1 MYLSTQRGFSLVELL
16 TTLAVSSVVVTSMYG
31 AFVQQQ
37 RVSTQQEQVTEARQ
51 NVRLS
56 MDAMI
61 EEIREAGFDP
71 GGFAGAGIQEA
82 DATHIRFTRD
92 LNCNGSL
99 ASSTPKRNVT
109 DNTSEDIAYVLNT
122 TTQVLG
128 RSDYLDDQLSGG
140 TQPVASNIVGL
151 NFCYILA
158 TNLSGPCT
166 SNPRLSDLPNIRAV
180 QITLTARATA
190 PDSTYADPD
199 PNNSAQYRHYHKTT
213 LTSLVH
219 LRNLGINRG
228 QGLNNPPKIVDFE
241 ETCALPHQ

>member
-1 MYLSTQRGFSLVELL
+1 MWLYTQRGFSLVELL
-16 TTLAVSSVVVTSMYG
+16 TALAISSVVVASMYG
-31 AFVQQQ
+31 AFVRQQ
-37 RVSTQQEQVTEARQ
+37 RVSTQQEQTTEARQ
-51 NVRLS
+51 NARLS
-56 MDAMI
+56 MDAML

-71 GGFAGAGIQEA
+71 GGFAGAGIKEA

-99 ASSTPKRNVT
+99 ASSAPKRNVT

-128 RSDYLDDQLSGG
+128 RRGYLDDQLSGG
-140 TQPVASNIVGL
+140 TQPVASNIIGL
-151 NFCYILA
+151 NFCYILS
-158 TNLSGPCT
+158 TNLSGSCT
-166 SNPRLSDLPNIRAV
+166 SNPGLSDLPNIRAV
-180 QITLTARATA
+180 QIALTARATA
-190 PDSTYADPD
+190 PDSQYTDPD
-199 PNNSAQYRHYHKTT
+199 PNNSAQYRHYRKAT

-228 QGLNNPPKIVDFE
+228 QDPNNPPKMVDFE

>member
-1 MYLSTQRGFSLVELL
+1 MWLYTQRGFSLVELL
-16 TTLAVSSVVVTSMYG
+16 TALAISSVVVASMYG

-37 RVSTQQEQVTEARQ
+37 QVSTQQEQTTEARQ
-51 NVRLS
+51 NARLS
-56 MDAMI
+56 MDAML

-71 GGFAGAGIQEA
+71 GGFAGAGIKEA

-99 ASSTPKRNVT
+99 ARSAPKRNVT

-128 RSDYLDDQLSGG
+128 RRGYLDDQLSGG
-140 TQPVASNIVGL
+140 TQPVASNIIGL
-151 NFCYILA
+151 NFCYILS

-166 SNPRLSDLPNIRAV
+166 SNPGLSDLPNIRAV
-180 QITLTARATA
+180 QIALTARATA
-190 PDSTYADPD
+190 PDAQYTDPD
-199 PNNSAQYRHYHKTT
+199 PNNSAQYRHYRKATF
-213 LTSLVH
+213 TSLVH

-228 QGLNNPPKIVDFE
+228 QGPNNPPKMVDFE

>member
-1 MYLSTQRGFSLVELL
+1 MYE
-16 TTLAVSSVVVTSMYG
+16 

-37 RVSTQQEQVTEARQ
+37 RVSTQQEQITEARQ
-51 NVRLS
+51 NARLS

-71 GGFAGAGIQEA
+71 GGFAGAAMKEA

-99 ASSTPKRNVT
+99 ASSTSKRNVT
-109 DNTSEDIAYVLNT
+109 DTTSEDIAYVLNP

-128 RSDYLDDQLSGG
+128 RRGYLDEQLSGG
-140 TQPVASNIVGL
+140 TQPVASNIIGL
-151 NFCYILA
+151 NFCYTLS
-158 TNLSGPCT
+158 TDLSGSCT
-166 SNPRLSDLPNIRAV
+166 SNLPLSDLPHIIAV

-190 PDSTYADPD
+190 PDAKYRDPD
-199 PNNSAQYRHYHKTT
+199 PNSNAQYRHYRKAT
-213 LTSLVH
+213 LTSLVR

-228 QGLNNPPKIVDFE
+228 QGPNNAPKIVDFE

>member
-1 MYLSTQRGFSLVELL
+1 MWLYTQRGFSLVELL
-16 TTLAVSSVVVTSMYG
+16 TALAISSVVVASMYG
-31 AFVQQQ
+31 AFVRQQ
-37 RVSTQQEQVTEARQ
+37 RVSTQQEQTTETRQ
-51 NVRLS
+51 NARLS
-56 MDAMI
+56 MDAML

-71 GGFAGAGIQEA
+71 GGFAGAGIKEA

-99 ASSTPKRNVT
+99 ASSAPKRNVT

-128 RSDYLDDQLSGG
+128 RRGYLDDQLSGG
-140 TQPVASNIVGL
+140 TQPVASNIIGL
-151 NFCYILA
+151 KFCYILS
-158 TNLSGPCT
+158 TNLSGSCT
-166 SNPRLSDLPNIRAV
+166 SNPGLSDLPNIRAV
-180 QITLTARATA
+180 QIALTARATA
-190 PDSTYADPD
+190 PDSQYTDPD
-199 PNNSAQYRHYHKTT
+199 PNNSAQYRHYRKAT

-228 QGLNNPPKIVDFE
+228 QGPNNPPKMVDFE

>member
-1 MYLSTQRGFSLVELL
+1 MWLYTQRGFSLVELL
-16 TTLAVSSVVVTSMYG
+16 TALAISSVVVASMYG

-37 RVSTQQEQVTEARQ
+37 RVSTQQEQTTESRQ
-51 NVRLS
+51 NARLS
-56 MDAMI
+56 MDAML

-71 GGFAGAGIQEA
+71 GGFAGAGIKEA

-99 ASSTPKRNVT
+99 ASSTPTRNVM

-128 RSDYLDDQLSGG
+128 RRDYLDGQLSGG
-140 TQPVASNIVGL
+140 ALPVASDIIGL
-151 NFCYILA
+151 NFCYILS
-158 TNLSGPCT
+158 TNPNGPCT
-166 SNPRLSDLPNIRAV
+166 SNLLVSDRANIRAV

-190 PDSTYADPD
+190 SDSQYIDSEPH
-199 PNNSAQYRHYHKTT
+199 NNSQYRHYRKAT

-219 LRNLGINRG
+219 LRNLGVNRG
-228 QGLNNPPKIVDFE
+228 QGPHNAPKIVDFE
-241 ETCALPHQ
+241 ETCALPNR

>member
-1 MYLSTQRGFSLVELL
+1 
-16 TTLAVSSVVVTSMYG
+16 MYG

-37 RVSTQQEQVTEARQ
+37 RVSTQQEQITEARQ
-51 NVRLS
+51 NARLS
-56 MDAMI
+56 IDAMI

-71 GGFAGAGIQEA
+71 GGLAGAGIKEA

-128 RSDYLDDQLSGG
+128 RRGYLDNQLSGG
-140 TQPVASNIVGL
+140 TQPVASNIIGL
-151 NFCYILA
+151 TFCYILS

-166 SNPRLSDLPNIRAV
+166 SNPPLNDLPNIRKV
-180 QITLTARATA
+180 QIALTARATA
-190 PDSTYADPD
+190 PDSQYTDSD
-199 PNNSAQYRHYHKTT
+199 PNNSTQYRHYRKAT
-213 LTSLVH
+213 LTALVRP
-219 LRNLGINRG
+219 RNLGINRG
-228 QGLNNPPKIVDFE
+228 QGPNKPPKIVDFE

>member
-1 MYLSTQRGFSLVELL
+1 MWLYTQRGFSLVELL
-16 TTLAVSSVVVTSMYG
+16 TALAISLVVVASMYG
-31 AFVQQQ
+31 AFVRQQ
-37 RVSTQQEQVTEARQ
+37 RVSTQQEQITEARQ
-51 NVRLS
+51 NARLS
-56 MDAMI
+56 MDAML

-71 GGFAGAGIQEA
+71 GGFAGAGIKEA
-82 DATHIRFTRD
+82 DASHIRFTRD

-99 ASSTPKRNVT
+99 ASSAPKRNVT

-128 RSDYLDDQLSGG
+128 RRGYLDDQLSGG
-140 TQPVASNIVGL
+140 TQPVASNIIGL
-151 NFCYILA
+151 NFCYILS

-166 SNPRLSDLPNIRAV
+166 SNPGLSDLPNIRAV
-180 QITLTARATA
+180 QIALEARATA
-190 PDSTYADPD
+190 PDAQYTDPD
-199 PNNSAQYRHYHKTT
+199 PNNSAQYRHYRKAT

-228 QGLNNPPKIVDFE
+228 QGPNNPPKMVDFE

>member
-1 MYLSTQRGFSLVELL
+1 MCLSTQRGVSLVELL
-16 TTLAVSSVVVTSMYG
+16 TALVIGSVVIASMYE

-51 NVRLS
+51 NARLS

-71 GGFAGAGIQEA
+71 GGFAGAGIKDA
-82 DATHIRFTRD
+82 DATYIRFTRD

-99 ASSTPKRNVT
+99 ASSTSERNVT
-109 DNTSEDIAYVLNT
+109 DTTSEDIAYALNT

-128 RSDYLDDQLSGG
+128 RRGYLDNQLSGG

-151 NFCYILA
+151 NFCYILS
-158 TNLSGPCT
+158 TNLSGSCT
-166 SNPRLSDLPNIRAV
+166 SNPPLSDLPNIRAV

-190 PDSTYADPD
+190 PDAKYRDPD
-199 PNNSAQYRHYHKTT
+199 PNNSAQYRHYRKAT
-213 LTSLVH
+213 LTSLVR

-228 QGLNNPPKIVDFE
+228 QGPNNAPRIVDFE
-241 ETCALPHQ
+241 ETCVLSP

>member
-1 MYLSTQRGFSLVELL
+1 MYE
-16 TTLAVSSVVVTSMYG
+16 

-51 NVRLS
+51 NARLS

-61 EEIREAGFDP
+61 AEIREAGFDP
-71 GGFAGAGIQEA
+71 GGFAGAAMKEA

-99 ASSTPKRNVT
+99 ASSTSQRNVT
-109 DNTSEDIAYVLNT
+109 DTTSEDIAYVLNP

-128 RSDYLDDQLSGG
+128 RRGYLDEQLSGG
-140 TQPVASNIVGL
+140 TQPVASNIIGL
-151 NFCYILA
+151 NFCYTLS
-158 TNLSGPCT
+158 TNLSGSCT
-166 SNPRLSDLPNIRAV
+166 SNPPLGDLPHIIAV

-190 PDSTYADPD
+190 PDAKYRDPD
-199 PNNSAQYRHYHKTT
+199 PTNSVQYRHYRKAT
-213 LTSLVH
+213 LTSLVR

-228 QGLNNPPKIVDFE
+228 QGPNNAPKIVDFE

>member
-1 MYLSTQRGFSLVELL
+1 MWLYTQRGFSLVELL
-16 TTLAVSSVVVTSMYG
+16 TALAISSVVVASMYG
-31 AFVQQQ
+31 AFVRQQ
-37 RVSTQQEQVTEARQ
+37 RVSTQQEQTTEARQ
-51 NVRLS
+51 NARLS
-56 MDAMI
+56 MDAML

-71 GGFAGAGIQEA
+71 GGFAGAGKEA

-99 ASSTPKRNVT
+99 ASGAPKRNVT

-128 RSDYLDDQLSGG
+128 RRGYLDDQLSGG
-140 TQPVASNIVGL
+140 TQPVASNIIGL
-151 NFCYILA
+151 NFCYILS
-158 TNLSGPCT
+158 TNLSGSCT
-166 SNPRLSDLPNIRAV
+166 SNPGLSDLPNIRAV
-180 QITLTARATA
+180 QIALTARATA
-190 PDSTYADPD
+190 PDSQYTDPD
-199 PNNSAQYRHYHKTT
+199 PNNSAQYRHYRKAT

-228 QGLNNPPKIVDFE
+228 QGPNNPPKMVDFE

>member
-1 MYLSTQRGFSLVELL
+1 
-16 TTLAVSSVVVTSMYG
+16 MYG

-51 NVRLS
+51 NARLS
-56 MDAMI
+56 MDAML

-71 GGFAGAGIQEA
+71 GGFAGAGITEA
-82 DATHIRFTRD
+82 DATHMRFTRD

-99 ASSTPKRNVT
+99 ASSTPQRDVT

-128 RSDYLDDQLSGG
+128 RRGYLDGQLRGG
-140 TQPVASNIVGL
+140 TQPVASNIIGL
-151 NFCYILA
+151 NFCYILS

-166 SNPRLSDLPNIRAV
+166 SSPRLSDLADIRAV

-190 PDSTYADPD
+190 PDSQYTDPD
-199 PNNSAQYRHYHKTT
+199 PNSNARYRHYRKAT

-228 QGLNNPPKIVDFE
+228 QGPNTPPKTVDFA

>member
-1 MYLSTQRGFSLVELL
+1 MWLYTQRGFSLVELL
-16 TTLAVSSVVVTSMYG
+16 TALAISSVVVASMYG
-31 AFVQQQ
+31 AFVRQQ
-37 RVSTQQEQVTEARQ
+37 RVSTQQEQTTEARQ
-51 NVRLS
+51 NARLS
-56 MDAMI
+56 MDAML

-71 GGFAGAGIQEA
+71 GGFAGAGVKEA

-99 ASSTPKRNVT
+99 ASSAPKRNVT

-128 RSDYLDDQLSGG
+128 RRGYLDDQLSGG
-140 TQPVASNIVGL
+140 TQPVASNIIGL
-151 NFCYILA
+151 NFCYILS
-158 TNLSGPCT
+158 TNLSGSCT
-166 SNPRLSDLPNIRAV
+166 SNPGLSDLPNIRAV
-180 QITLTARATA
+180 QIALTARATA
-190 PDSTYADPD
+190 PDSQYTDPD
-199 PNNSAQYRHYHKTT
+199 PHNSAQYRHYRKAT

-228 QGLNNPPKIVDFE
+228 QGPNNPPKMVDFE

>member
-1 MYLSTQRGFSLVELL
+1 MCLSTQRGFSLVELL
-16 TTLAVSSVVVTSMYG
+16 TALAIGSVVVASMYG

-51 NVRLS
+51 NTRLS

-71 GGFAGAGIQEA
+71 GGFAGAGIKEA

-99 ASSTPKRNVT
+99 ASSAPKRNVT
-109 DNTSEDIAYVLNT
+109 DTTSEDIVYILNT

-128 RSDYLDDQLSGG
+128 RGGYLDDKLSGG
-140 TQPVASNIVGL
+140 TQPVASNIIGL
-151 NFCYILA
+151 NFCYILS
-158 TNLSGPCT
+158 TNLNGPCT
-166 SNPRLSDLPNIRAV
+166 SNLLLSDLPNIRAV

-190 PDSTYADPD
+190 PDSKYTDPD
-199 PNNSAQYRHYHKTT
+199 PNNSAQYRHYRKAT

-228 QGLNNPPKIVDFE
+228 QGPNTPPKIVDFA
-241 ETCALPHQ
+241 ETCVLPHQ

>member
-1 MYLSTQRGFSLVELL
+1 MWLYTQRGFSLVELL
-16 TTLAVSSVVVTSMYG
+16 TALAISSVVVASMYG

-37 RVSTQQEQVTEARQ
+37 RVSTQQEQTTEARQ
-51 NVRLS
+51 NARLS
-56 MDAMI
+56 MDAML

-71 GGFAGAGIQEA
+71 GGFAGAGIKEA

-109 DNTSEDIAYVLNT
+109 DNTSEDIAYVLNIT
-122 TTQVLG
+122 AQVLG
-128 RSDYLDDQLSGG
+128 RRGYRDDQLSGG
-140 TQPVASNIVGL
+140 TQPVASNIIGL
-151 NFCYILA
+151 NFCYILS

-166 SNPRLSDLPNIRAV
+166 SNPGLSDLPNIRAV
-180 QITLTARATA
+180 QIALTARATA
-190 PDSTYADPD
+190 PDAQYTDPD
-199 PNNSAQYRHYHKTT
+199 PNNSAQYRHYRKAT

-228 QGLNNPPKIVDFE
+228 QGPNNPPKMVDFE